1 MLDHSDE
8 LPNKRPDMDDWIK
21 FLRDAQSQ
29 DTNRKDWDAAM
40 DVIAVKKSRRAKK
53 T

>member
-8 LPNKRPDMDDWIK
+8 LPAKGQDMDDWIK

-29 DTNRKDWDAAM
+29 DTNLRDWDAAM
-40 DVIAVKKSRRAKK
+40 DVIAARKSRRAKK